1 MREILFKAK
10 RIDNGKWVEG
20 YYCKWLKGERIIT
33 YSEKETDCIITW
45 MSNGGMS
52 RYEVDPE
59 TICQFTGLLDKN
71 GNKIWENDI
80 FKFNDEVW
88 ESSYTSCGME
98 YDSWEVENY
107 GVVGYYK
114 ETARY
119 DFCRYKYNE
128 NSVEA
133 ELHENHDIE
142 FADFVSGLEVI
153 GNIFDNSELLEGG
166 VKNE

>member
-1 MREILFKAK
+1 
-10 RIDNGKWVEG
+10 
-20 YYCKWLKGERIIT
+20 
-33 YSEKETDCIITW
+33 
-45 MSNGGMS
+45 
-52 RYEVDPE
+52 
-59 TICQFTGLLDKN
+59 
-71 GNKIWENDI
+71 
-80 FKFNDEVW
+80 
-88 ESSYTSCGME
+88 ME
-98 YDSWEVENY
+98 YDSREVENY

-133 ELHENHDIE
+133 KLHETHYIE

-166 VKNE
+166 VKNDY

>member
-1 MREILFKAK
+1 MREILFRAK
-10 RIDNGKWVEG
+10 RISDGEWVEG
-20 YYCKWLKGERIIT
+20 WLIKSFTGISYIVT
-33 YSEKETDCIITW
+33 CYDHILSTIEK
-45 MSNGGMS
+45 
-52 RYEVDPE
+52 YEVDE
-59 TICQFTGLLDKN
+59 NTICQFTGLHDKH

-153 GNIFDNSELLEGG
+153 GNIFDNPELLKG
-166 VKNE
+166 K

>member
-10 RIDNGKWVEG
+10 RIDNGEWVVG
-20 YYCKWLKGERIIT
+20 QYVNTCYPGKD
-33 YSEKETDCIITW
+33 KETGHFIVVYPNKYHEIYT
-45 MSNGGMS
+45 S
-52 RYEVDPE
+52 
-59 TICQFTGLLDKN
+59 TICQFTGLCDKN
-71 GNKIWENDI
+71 GEKIWENDI

-88 ESSYTSCGME
+88 ESFYTSCGTE
-98 YDSWEVENY
+98 YDSCEVENY

-153 GNIFDNSELLEGG
+153 GNIFDNPELLQEEH
-166 VKNE
+166 K